1 MAEITSY
8 TAARMKQIE
17 DSAIVGG
24 HIDGD
29 DLILERFD
37 AGTVNAGDVRGP
49 QGLVGPPGDMG
60 GPGSSTDGT
69 LAVFEGTSGTELR
82 EGELQ
87 IPNISQRLLEAL
99 VYSEVDAG
107 RYDEGALYGVR
118 TSPSTVF
125 VNTGNALRPYVKSST
140 TVRVGTGVGWIS
152 KPTPAN
158 KRRQRIGFLRGADE
172 DGMDITYV
180 SPGAASFRR
189 AYVLLTFQDD
199 GEIVPSFGYGTASA
213 VDHAG
218 STLPTIT
225 DDNVVTCG
233 IVNVTNE
240 QVVSVA
246 DYRLLVGGRVH
257 ITNSDPPAKAS
268 GAAQAGEMHINTVS
282 KALRVYYGTTLG
294 YTPPW
299 NLPWGV
305 VGKAL
310 ITSNFTWSGS
320 STVDISGLS
329 VTFTAL
335 GSRRYRFSIA
345 GYTHTSTASPT
356 TMALFVTDSSNTV
369 MAQSNSTATS
379 ASQDSPAILIGY
391 KSGLSGSITL
401 KARVVSTA
409 GGNGTLGASS
419 SSPAWFV
426 VEDIGPA

>member
-37 AGTVNAGDVRGP
+37 SGTVNAGDVRGP

-82 EGELQ
+82 EGELE
-87 IPNISQRLLEAL
+87 IPNISQRLLESFI
-99 VYSEVDAG
+99 YSEIDAG
-107 RYDEGALYGVR
+107 KYDVGGVL
-118 TSPSTVF
+118 SPNWDSTYVF
-125 VNTGNALRPYVKSST
+125 VNSSHALRPRKLSNLI
-140 TVRVGTGVGWIS
+140 VRVGSGVGWIS
-152 KPTPAN
+152 KNSPAN
-158 KRRQRIGFLRGADE
+158 KATRRMGLYQGSEGEGGDL
-172 DGMDITYV
+172 TYV

-218 STLPTIT
+218 STLPSIT
-225 DDNVVTCG
+225 DYNVVVSG
-233 IVNVTNE
+233 IVNITNE
-240 QVVSVA
+240 EIFSVSDQRNMIGSRITKGTGAPPTNNRVKVGEA
-246 DYRLLVGGRVH
+246 YYDTVDKKLLIH
-257 ITNSDPPAKAS
+257 SES
-268 GAAQAGEMHINTVS
+268 GVW
-282 KALRVYYGTTLG
+282 
-294 YTPPW
+294 TPPW

-320 STVDISGLS
+320 STVDVSGLS

-401 KARVVSTA
+401 KVRVVSTA
-409 GGNGTLGASS
+409 GGNGTLAASS

>member
-82 EGELQ
+82 EGELE

-107 RYDEGALYGVR
+107 RYDAGALYGVR
-118 TSPSTVF
+118 TSPNTVF
-125 VNTGNALRPYVKSST
+125 VNSGNALRPYVKSST

-213 VDHAG
+213 VNHAG

-268 GAAQAGEMHINTVS
+268 GAAKAGEMHINTVS
-282 KALRVYYGTTLG
+282 KALRIYYGTTLG

-305 VGKAL
+305 VAYKQLAS
-310 ITSNFTWSGS
+310 TSGGFPAGS
-320 STVDISGLS
+320 W
-329 VTFTAL
+329 
-335 GSRRYRFSIA
+335 
-345 GYTHTSTASPT
+345 
-356 TMALFVTDSSNTV
+356 
-369 MAQSNSTATS
+369 ATPS
-379 ASQDSPAILIGY
+379 
-391 KSGLSGSITL
+391 TL
-401 KARVVSTA
+401 KASFTAMTGRLYKVTYQVGAFADTSATWIDVGVRDGSTTLAYVKLQTPGA
-409 GGNGTLGASS
+409 GLVGWSGGHFLWSGVGAKEFALGAFHPSDS
-419 SSPAWFV
+419 FGIYAPEKATTITI
-426 VEDIGPA
+426 EDVGPA

>member
-37 AGTVNAGDVRGP
+37 SGTVNAGDVRGP

-82 EGELQ
+82 EGELE

-118 TSPSTVF
+118 TNPSTVF

-152 KPTPAN
+152 KSTPAN

-213 VDHAG
+213 VNHAG

-225 DDNVVTCG
+225 DDNVVLCG

-268 GAAQAGEMHINTVS
+268 GSAQAGEMHINTVS
-282 KALRVYYGTTLG
+282 KALRIYYGSVLG

-305 VGKAL
+305 VAYKSLA
-310 ITSNFTWSGS
+310 
-320 STVDISGLS
+320 STVGG
-329 VTFTAL
+329 FPA
-335 GSRRYRFSIA
+335 GSW
-345 GYTHTSTASPT
+345 
-356 TMALFVTDSSNTV
+356 
-369 MAQSNSTATS
+369 ATPS
-379 ASQDSPAILIGY
+379 
-391 KSGLSGSITL
+391 TL
-401 KARVVSTA
+401 KASFTAVSGRRYKVTYQVGAFADTA
-409 GGNGTLGASS
+409 ATLIDVGVRDGSTTLAYVKLQTPGAGLVGWSGGHFLWSGVGAKEFALGAYHPSDS
-419 SSPAWFV
+419 FGIYAPTNSTTITI
-426 VEDIGPA
+426 EDIGPA

>member
-37 AGTVNAGDVRGP
+37 SGTVNAGDVRGP

-107 RYDEGALYGVR
+107 RYDEGALYGVP
-118 TSPSTVF
+118 TMVSTVF
-125 VNTGNALRPYVKSST
+125 VNTGNALRPSVKSST
-140 TVRVGTGVGWIS
+140 TVRVGTGVGWLS
-152 KPTPAN
+152 KTTPAN

-213 VDHAG
+213 VNHVG
-218 STLPTIT
+218 STLPSIT
-225 DDNVVTCG
+225 DDNVVLCG
-233 IVNVTNE
+233 IVHVTNE
-240 QVVSVA
+240 QIVSVA
-246 DYRLLVGGRVH
+246 DYRRTAGGRVH
-257 ITNSDPPAKAS
+257 ITNSDQPTKAS
-268 GAAQAGEMHINTVS
+268 GSARAGEMHLNTVT
-282 KALRVYYGTTLG
+282 KALLVYYGSVTG

-305 VGKAL
+305 VA
-310 ITSNFTWSGS
+310 
-320 STVDISGLS
+320 
-329 VTFTAL
+329 
-335 GSRRYRFSIA
+335 
-345 GYTHTSTASPT
+345 
-356 TMALFVTDSSNTV
+356 
-369 MAQSNSTATS
+369 
-379 ASQDSPAILIGY
+379 Y
-391 KSGLSGSITL
+391 KSLASTSGGHPAGSWATPSTL
-401 KARVVSTA
+401 KASFTAVAGRLYKVTYQVGAFADTAATLIDVGVRDGSTTLAYVKLQTPGA
-409 GGNGTLGASS
+409 GLVGWSGGHFLWSGVGAKEFALGAFHPSDS
-419 SSPAWFV
+419 FGLYSPNKSTTITI
-426 VEDIGPA
+426 EDVGPA